1 MAAVLEITMRFRSA
15 ILLLLPILLTVPSAS
30 AQKRVYATLNPNA
43 NALNGKADIYNPAIG
58 STIPTAG
65 SMSAPREQFVALR
78 MFGDKVFIAGGYNNR
93 YLKTV
98 EIYDPATGN
107 FTAGPRDMLAPR
119 GGAVAVLLQ
128 SGAIL
133 IAGGYNGSYLASSEI
148 YDPTTGKFTSTAS
161 MSAARQNATATRL
174 SGGKILIAGGFNG
187 AFLNSADIYTSSNGA
202 FNSAGG
208 VMTQAREWHAA
219 TLLSDGKVLITGGC
233 NNSNSGEVRCDN
245 FLNSAEIYNPVTNA
259 FSATGSMSTPRLHH
273 TATLLP
279 NGKVLIAGG
288 SNGTAELST
297 AEIYDPATGKFSAAG
312 NLANARKNHTAS
324 ELPDGKVLIAGGEA
338 DQLLSTI
345 EIYDPASGAF
355 SLAAPMTSPRSRH
368 AAVVLGDGKVLLA
381 GGENKKLLSFDVNY
395 QSVADNV
402 SPDVVFSADSKTG
415 FVPYTGSGVIVAF
428 STETGAVIRQIETGG
443 KPAFLKALPDGR
455 SLAVVSVLDN
465 RIFVV
470 DMQDLVLK
478 SAYSFTGYFGF
489 GSRIALSPD
498 GTKGYISSVQTG
510 EVIKFDTSTFSELG
524 RLRGMTG
531 PAQITV
537 TKNGSTLLIVDVMA
551 NEVVVADAGT
561 MTLKYKVTPLDN
573 FAAASLTIAN
583 KVVLDK
589 DETLGIIASQDS
601 NTVTECSA
609 NTLFVFRAST
619 GKILNTKAI
628 ACYPGDAMLLPGGDY
643 WVILG
648 QSSLSVVPTVDPD
661 YDDDDDGVDDNHANG
676 AVDDY
681 TNDALDTVPF
691 PGSTLGSA
699 NMVLSADSRYI
710 YFGVASLDVV
720 YQQDF
725 TKRGV
730 VGSFAVGDKPNIYSD
745 QAAAMAV
752 TPDWATLGVVNFTSN
767 ELDLLSDVT
776 VLRQTK
782 YVSQN
787 DEFTGLSL
795 VNLSDTEAASVTITL
810 LTNRGDVQYDNNG
823 TPDDPSDDLVNPITV
838 DLAPNAQIS
847 EDVAQLFGLNPDN
860 ANEGRLMI
868 ETDSQ
873 SIAGF
878 SASGRIRSDF
888 FDPYLRSMVGIPI
901 YSDYREPLYD
911 FIIPE
916 IPQDSTASVEFNFVN
931 PNYNGALY
939 DVNHYGDDGTVM
951 RSTTFQSLAASSR
964 EIKSVSD
971 FVTSAALGRVVI
983 AGGYDAGKTWD
994 SAYLFESGGGSFNE
1008 TMGVLITPRYG
1019 HTSTQLQNDRILI
1032 AGGRNGVT
1040 VLKSAEVYYPDKDYF
1055 LPAPGTMN
1063 VARYRHTA
1071 TRMPNGKVLIAGGQ
1085 NSKSYNNTAEIYD
1098 STEGTFKYTSGPMT
1112 SARDSHTA
1120 TLMSDGKILLAGGI
1134 DGIAI
1139 SKTAELFDSESSTFQ
1154 ATGNLNT
1161 ARVFH
1166 TAVLLPNGKVLIAG
1180 GYNGSYLNSTELYDP
1195 STGLFTP
1202 ASPMVKERSN
1212 HTATLLSNGTVLIL
1226 GGKNSSGIL
1235 NSGEIYDPQSNTF
1248 SIIESV
1254 MTSKRHSH
1262 TATLLNDDS
1271 EGLNDRVLI
1280 VGGFGYN
1287 QDDADSAGTTVY
1299 SDRALDAAEFYNPG
1313 IQQFSRIGSRLI
1325 HAIQGHTATLLSSG
1339 EQGYLRAGSRSGL
1352 LFTEIY
1358 DKGGTP
1364 ASLNGINVDQYEG
1377 ITRIYSPRFSIT
1389 PEFETQ
1395 INIINGNRSSGANIT
1410 VTLHAS
1416 DGRVLASP
1424 FTMLLPR
1431 NAQLKG
1437 SLWQIF
1443 GSDESLLNQTGW
1455 IEVSSDV
1462 DRIVGTVTFN
1472 DVSDS
1477 FMASFALSGT
1487 PLNNFL
1493 FPLIAEDSA
1502 YQTQISLLNS
1512 GGQSA
1517 NVELELWSPSG
1528 TLDGFISISMAPGT
1542 CISRPLSDIFTG
1554 MQPHRPGNVRV
1565 RSSQPLHG
1573 FASIYARDLRF
1584 MTSEP
1589 PVPYP
1594 DAVLEQ

>member
-1 MAAVLEITMRFRSA
+1 MRFRSA
-15 ILLLLPILLTVPSAS
+15 ILLLWPLLLTVPSAS
-30 AQKRVYATLNPNA
+30 AQKRIYATVNPNA
-43 NALNGKADIYNPAIG
+43 NALNANADIYNPATG
-58 STIPTAG
+58 ATLPSVGNMNT
-65 SMSAPREQFVALR
+65 SREQFVALR
-78 MFGDKVFIAGGYNNR
+78 MYGDKVFIGGGYNNR

-98 EIYDPATGN
+98 EIYDPATGS
-107 FTAGPRDMLAPR
+107 FTAGSREMLTPR
-119 GGAVAVLLQ
+119 GGSVAILLQ
-128 SGAIL
+128 SGTIL
-133 IAGGYNGSYLASSEI
+133 IAGGYNGSYLASAEI
-148 YDPTTGKFTSTAS
+148 YDPITGKFTSTAS
-161 MSAARQNATATRL
+161 MSVARQNATATRL

-202 FNSAGG
+202 FASAGG
-208 VMTQAREWHAA
+208 SMTQAREWHTA

-233 NNSNSGEVRCDN
+233 NNTNSGEVRCDR
-245 FLNSAEIYNPVTNA
+245 FLNSAEIYNPATNA
-259 FSATGSMSTPRLHH
+259 FSATGAMTTPRINHS
-273 TATLLP
+273 ATLLP

-288 SNGTAELST
+288 SNGTTELGT
-297 AEIYDPATGKFSAAG
+297 AEIYDPATGKFSAVG
-312 NLANARKNHTAS
+312 SLAYARKNHTAS
-324 ELPDGKVLIAGGEA
+324 ELPDGKVLIAGGESG
-338 DQLLSTI
+338 QPLSAI
-345 EIYDPASGAF
+345 EIFDPASGAF
-355 SLAAPMTSPRSRH
+355 STAASMSSPRSKH
-368 AAVVLGDGKVLLA
+368 AAVILGDGKVLLA
-381 GGENKKLLSFDVNY
+381 GGENRNLLSFDVNY
-395 QSVADNV
+395 QSVSDNV
-402 SPDVVFSADSKTG
+402 SPDIVFSADSKTG
-415 FVPYTGSGVIVAF
+415 FVPYPGSGVVVAF
-428 STETGAVIRQIETGG
+428 STETGEVIQQIATGG
-443 KPAFLKALPDGR
+443 NPAFLKALPDGR
-455 SLAVVSVLDN
+455 SLAAVSVLDN
-465 RIFVV
+465 RIFVI

-478 SAYSFTGYFGF
+478 NAYSFTGYFGF

-510 EVIKFDTSTFSELG
+510 QVIKFNTSTFSELG
-524 RLRGMTG
+524 RLTGMTG

-537 TKNGSTLLIVDVMA
+537 TKDGNTLLIVDVMA
-551 NEVVVADAGT
+551 NEVVVANAQT
-561 MTLKYKVTPLDN
+561 MTLKHKVTPLIN
-573 FAAASLTIAN
+573 FNAASFTIAN
-583 KVVLDK
+583 KVVLNE

-601 NTVTECSA
+601 NTATECSA

-628 ACYPGDAMLLPGGDY
+628 ACYPGDAMLLPGGEY
-643 WVILG
+643 WIILG
-648 QSSLSVVPTVDPD
+648 QSSVSIVPTVDDD
-661 YDDDDDGVDDNHANG
+661 YDDDDDGIDDNHANG

-681 TNDALDTVPF
+681 TNDAGDTVPF

-710 YFGVASLDVV
+710 YFGVASLDTV
-720 YQQDF
+720 YQHSFATQS
-725 TKRGV
+725 V
-730 VGSFAVGDKPNIYSD
+730 VGSFAVGDRPNVYSD
-745 QAAAMAV
+745 QAASLAI

-767 ELDLLSDVT
+767 ELSLLSDVT

-795 VNLSDTEAASVTITL
+795 VNLSDTETANVSITL
-810 LTNRGDVQYDNNG
+810 LTSRGDVQRDNNN
-823 TPDDPSDDLVNPITV
+823 TADDLSDDLVNPITV
-838 DLAPNAQIS
+838 QLAPNAQIS
-847 EDVAQLFGLNPDN
+847 EDVAQLFGLDTDKAN
-860 ANEGRLMI
+860 AGRLLI
-868 ETDSQ
+868 ETDSP
-873 SIAGF
+873 SIVGF
-878 SASGRIRSDF
+878 SASGKIRSNF

-901 YSDYREPLYD
+901 YSDYRESLHD

-931 PNYNGALY
+931 PNYNGANY
-939 DVNHYGDDGTVM
+939 YVTHYGDDGTVM
-951 RSTTFQSLAASSR
+951 RSSGIQSLAASTR
-964 EIKSVSD
+964 ETKVVSD
-971 FVTSAALGRVVI
+971 FVTAAALGRVVI
-983 AGGYDAGKTWD
+983 AGGYDAGRTRG
-994 SAYLFESGGGSFNE
+994 SAYLFASGGGSFNE
-1008 TMGVLITPRYG
+1008 TMGILITPRYG

-1040 VLKSAEVYYPDKDYF
+1040 VLKNAEVYYPDKDYF

-1098 STEGTFKYTSGPMT
+1098 STEGTFKYTNGPMT
-1112 SARDSHTA
+1112 SVRDSHTA
-1120 TLMSDGKILLAGGI
+1120 TLMSDGTILLAGGI
-1134 DGIAI
+1134 DGISI
-1139 SKTAELFDSESSTFQ
+1139 SKTAELFDSISSTFQ
-1154 ATGNLNT
+1154 ATGNMNT

-1166 TAVLLPNGKVLIAG
+1166 TAVSLPNGKVFIAG
-1180 GYNGSYLNSTELYDP
+1180 GYNGNYLNSTELYDP

-1202 ASPMVKERSN
+1202 ASPMLSERSN
-1212 HTATLLSNGTVLIL
+1212 HTATLLSNGTVLL
-1226 GGKNSSGIL
+1226 VGGKNSSGIL
-1235 NSGEIYDPQSNTF
+1235 DSGEIYDPRTNTF
-1248 SIIESV
+1248 SIIESI

-1262 TATLLNDDS
+1262 TATLLNDDG

-1287 QDDADSAGTTVY
+1287 QDDADSTNGSDGKTVY
-1299 SDRALDAAEFYNPG
+1299 SDQALDAAEFYNPAT
-1313 IQQFSRIGSRLI
+1313 QQFSKIGTRLS

-1339 EQGYLRAGSRSGL
+1339 EQGYLRAVSQAGL

-1364 ASLNGINVDQYEG
+1364 ASLNGINADHYEG

-1395 INIINGNRSSGANIT
+1395 INIINSNRNRGANIT
-1410 VTLHAS
+1410 VTLHAANGS
-1416 DGRVLASP
+1416 VLASP

-1437 SLWQIF
+1437 NLWQIF

-1462 DRIVGTVTFN
+1462 DRIIGTVTFN

-1477 FMASFALSGT
+1477 FMASFELSGT
-1487 PLNNFL
+1487 PLSNFL

-1502 YQTQISLLNS
+1502 YQTQVSLLNS
-1512 GGQSA
+1512 GSQSA

-1542 CISRPLSDIFTG
+1542 SISKPLSEIFTG

-1573 FASIYARDLRF
+1573 FATIYARDLRF

-1594 DAVLEQ
+1594 DAVLEK